1 MKETV
6 CAGAQPQEES
16 AEDAG
21 VAQQHQL
28 MHQEMVSAI
37 SEHANDRKF
46 AAKNAQVCLHGACH
60 VLVSLS
66 SFSSVQDSAAVYMK
80 GRGCICCRSAWLGLL
95 DCLCGHVAANPCLP
109 GMAWA

>member
-1 MKETV
+1 MCRVPLAACCPASAACRVPGATPATHGRLSYAMPAGDEARLAEAVSMTAAAD
-6 CAGAQPQEES
+6 AGAQPQEES

-46 AAKNAQVCLHGACH
+46 AAKNAQVGLHGGGEC
-60 VLVSLS
+60 
-66 SFSSVQDSAAVYMK
+66 
-80 GRGCICCRSAWLGLL
+80 
-95 DCLCGHVAANPCLP
+95 
-109 GMAWA
+109 

>member
-1 MKETV
+1 MTMMEAV
-6 CAGAQPQEES
+6 SAGAQAQEES

-46 AAKNAQVCLHGACH
+46 AAKNAQV
-60 VLVSLS
+60 
-66 SFSSVQDSAAVYMK
+66 
-80 GRGCICCRSAWLGLL
+80 GLL
-95 DCLCGHVAANPCLP
+95 QKRIACPCQPLPLLINAGLCCCAREGAGMHLLQDGLACISRLP
-109 GMAWA
+109 LWACAY